1 MNKKELFFKIGIIPS
16 LILLISF
23 ISLFIPSA
31 YSRYERSEVS
41 AVRFFLDFIFNY
53 DNQDVRIGPLIISL
67 MIFFIIASLYFRYM
81 LSQLNKYLGFP
92 SLSEAN
98 KYFHEKN
105 LIEKKKRLLAA
116 KANHESRMIIL
127 EEEKKKYS

>member
-1 MNKKELFFKIGIIPS
+1 
-16 LILLISF
+16 
-23 ISLFIPSA
+23 
-31 YSRYERSEVS
+31 
-41 AVRFFLDFIFNY
+41 
-53 DNQDVRIGPLIISL
+53 
-67 MIFFIIASLYFRYM
+67 M

-116 KANHESRMIIL
+116 KANHESRMIKL